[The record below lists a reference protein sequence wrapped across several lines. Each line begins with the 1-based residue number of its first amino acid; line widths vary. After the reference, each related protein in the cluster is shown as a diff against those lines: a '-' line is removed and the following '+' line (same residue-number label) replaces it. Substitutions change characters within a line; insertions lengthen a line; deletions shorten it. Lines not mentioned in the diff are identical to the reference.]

1 MDPDQVKVNSRPNH
15 AITIDKSLKGLGGWL
30 GFFQFSLYTSLL
42 LGIITI
48 IVNIIPIY
56 GSEAWE
62 TLTDPS
68 SVAYDPLWKPLII
81 FETVG
86 NIISMLLIIL
96 ILVMLYA
103 KKSMLPKLVIIML
116 VYNILLVAVDY
127 SLLQQIS
134 LVDQIED
141 ANSTKEISRSILYAC
156 VWIPYFLRSKRVRNT
171 FVN

>member
-1 MDPDQVKVNSRPNH
+1 MELDQVEKNSRPKH
-15 AITIDKSLKGLGGWL
+15 AITIDKSIQGLGGWL
-30 GFFQFSLYTSLL
+30 GFFQFSLYASLL
-42 LGIITI
+42 LGIISI
-48 IVNIIPIY
+48 FVNIIPIY
-56 GSEAWE
+56 ESEVWE

-68 SVAYDPLWKPLII
+68 SVVYDPLWKPLII

-86 NIISMLLIIL
+86 NIISMLLILL
-96 ILVMLYA
+96 ILVLLYA
-103 KKSMLPKLVIIML
+103 KKSMLPKVVIGMMI
-116 VYNILLVAVDY
+116 YNILLVAVDY
-127 SLLQQIS
+127 SLMQQIS